1 MTSKKVAVIGAGV
14 MGLATAYY
22 LSKSGYKVTVLES
35 EKDIGGMA
43 VSFDFDGI
51 DIERFYHFHCTSD
64 YDYFEMLEELG
75 LSDKLHWKST
85 SMGFWFNNKLQPWG
99 NPIALL
105 KFRGLGLIA
114 KFRYGLHAFS
124 SVKRNKYDDLDKM
137 ESTSWIKKWVGKEA
151 WDKLWSNLFSLKFYE
166 YSDKLSAAWIW
177 SRIRRIGR
185 SRYNLFKEKL
195 GYLEGGSKPLIMGMA
210 DTIINNKGHI
220 YSNSLVKKVL
230 KNSNG
235 TYSLDIDL
243 TKSIAYSKDSP
254 VLSDTNFDFVVST
267 IPLPYIPS
275 IFNFINKEAHEKFA
289 KTINIGVVCIIV
301 KLSKAL
307 TNNFWLNTND
317 PDMDIPGIIEYSNLN
332 PCNGEHIVYVPY
344 YMPTTTSIYNDSDD
358 IYKAKIKN
366 YFKKINPE
374 LQDSDF
380 KNIVIS
386 RYKCAQPIC
395 GPEYLKTIPQIKIDG
410 ENVFI
415 ADTSYYYP
423 EDRGVSEGIKIA
435 KTIKGLID
443 AEAK

>member
-1 MTSKKVAVIGAGV
+1 MTPFSKLFSNIPSE
-14 MGLATAYY
+14 
-22 LSKSGYKVTVLES
+22 LSKNASRYQATSVLGRS
-35 EKDIGGMA
+35 ENPETM
-43 VSFDFDGI
+43 S
-51 DIERFYHFHCTSD
+51 
-64 YDYFEMLEELG
+64 EMLRNLEDSLTVNFCHHSNDPNVGFPMHADYQQYKLYMGDTG
-75 LSDKLHWKST
+75 LFVTLAFWDRNVTENIIYQKL
-85 SMGFWFNNKLQPWG
+85 L
-99 NPIALL
+99 
-105 KFRGLGLIA
+105 
-114 KFRYGLHAFS
+114 
-124 SVKRNKYDDLDKM
+124 
-137 ESTSWIKKWVGKEA
+137 
-151 WDKLWSNLFSLKFYE
+151 
-166 YSDKLSAAWIW
+166 SDKLSAAWIW